1 MSDRALA
8 LALIVSIALLGGA
21 FGVHVVR
28 RGLPRF
34 ARVDAIGGSALLG
47 KSLIAWWYWALQPV
61 ARTLAFGLTANAVSF
76 ASLGFGVASAVAVA
90 TGQLGLAALL
100 GLVAGL
106 CDAVDG
112 MVARIRGEASDA
124 GEVLDAAIDR
134 YTDFFFLAGMAVL
147 YRQDLFALLIVLGA
161 MLGSF
166 MISYSTAKA
175 EALSVEAPRGMMR
188 RHERSAYLLVGTV
201 LAAAF
206 GPELLARGV
215 TPSLPLVVAAAAIAL
230 VANVSAVRRLITIA
244 ERVREKTAIAAAAE
258 AE

>member
-1 MSDRALA
+1 MNDRSIALA
-8 LALIVSIALLGGA
+8 LLAAIALLGGA
-21 FGVHVVR
+21 FSVHVVR

-47 KSLIAWWYWALQPV
+47 KALIAWWYWALQPV
-61 ARTLAFGLTANAVSF
+61 ARTLAYALSANVVSY
-76 ASLGFGVASAVAVA
+76 ASLGFGVASAVAVGA
-90 TGQLGLAALL
+90 GKLGLAALL
-100 GLVAGL
+100 ALVAGL

-112 MVARIRGEASDA
+112 MVARIRGEACDA

-147 YRQDLFALLIVLGA
+147 YRQDLLALLIVLGA
-161 MLGSF
+161 VLGSF

-175 EALSVEAPRGMMR
+175 EALSVQAPRGMMR
-188 RHERSAYLLVGTV
+188 RHERSAYLLLGTV

-206 GPELLARGV
+206 GPQLLARGV
-215 TPSLPLVVAAAAIAL
+215 APGLPLIVAAAAIAV